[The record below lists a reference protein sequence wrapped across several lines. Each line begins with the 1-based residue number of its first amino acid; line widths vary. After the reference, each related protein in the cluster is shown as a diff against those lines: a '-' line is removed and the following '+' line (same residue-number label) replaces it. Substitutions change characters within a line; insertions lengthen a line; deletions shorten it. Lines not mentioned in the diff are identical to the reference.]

1 MYYTYI
7 MRIINIIR
15 NEFLLDKMKLENE
28 LERTLNDKTFS
39 TNHIT
44 KQSVELISKLANTNN
59 SLETLESY
67 LNKEE
72 EK

>member
-1 MYYTYI
+1 

-28 LERTLNDKTFS
+28 LERTINNKTLS
-39 TNHIT
+39 TNQVINE
-44 KQSVELISKLANTNN
+44 SVEIINKLANTNN

-72 EK
+72 K

>member
-1 MYYTYI
+1 

-28 LERTLNDKTFS
+28 LERTLNDKMFS
-39 TNHIT
+39 TDQVT
-44 KQSVELISKLANTNN
+44 KESIELINKLTNTNN

-72 EK
+72 KK

>member
-1 MYYTYI
+1 
-7 MRIINIIR
+7 MRIINIIQ

-39 TNHIT
+39 TDQIT
-44 KQSVELISKLANTNN
+44 KQSVELINKLTNTNN
-59 SLETLESY
+59 SLETLELY
-67 LNKEE
+67 LNKKE

>member
-1 MYYTYI
+1 

-15 NEFLLDKMKLENE
+15 NEFLLTKMKLENE
-28 LERTLNDKTFS
+28 LERTLNDKTLA
-39 TNHIT
+39 TDQIT
-44 KQSVELISKLANTNN
+44 EKSVELVTKLTSTNN

-72 EK
+72 KQN

>member
-1 MYYTYI
+1 MQYTYI
-7 MRIINIIR
+7 MRIINIIQ

-39 TNHIT
+39 TDQIT
-44 KQSVELISKLANTNN
+44 KQSVEIINKLANTNN

>member
-1 MYYTYI
+1 
-7 MRIINIIR
+7 MRIINIIQ

-39 TNHIT
+39 TDQIT
-44 KQSVELISKLANTNN
+44 KQSVEIINKLANTNN

>member
-1 MYYTYI
+1 
-7 MRIINIIR
+7 MRIISIIR

-39 TNHIT
+39 TDQIT
-44 KQSVELISKLANTNN
+44 KQSVELINKLTNTNN

>member
-1 MYYTYI
+1 
-7 MRIINIIR
+7 MRIISIIR

-28 LERTLNDKTFS
+28 LERTLNDKAFS
-39 TNHIT
+39 TDHII
-44 KQSVELISKLANTNN
+44 KQSVELINKLANTNN

>member
-1 MYYTYI
+1 MQYTYT

-28 LERTLNDKTFS
+28 LERTLNDKMFS
-39 TNHIT
+39 TDQVT
-44 KQSVELISKLANTNN
+44 KESIELINKLTNTNN

-72 EK
+72 KK